1 TPRASC
7 LFNYPGE
14 NQFSDSK
21 WPGQLMSLDEQ
32 CKRDGGTG
40 ACQSVRKF
48 RLQFRLGRPLYKHLH
63 PLYIITSHVCHLL
76 PNDRRASYIICTST
90 SVHVRQRSPS
100 ARITSSLLLKWIA
113 HSGSFILEKR

>member
-1 TPRASC
+1 MESSNTFKRISSANRDIEKIPAPLRSHISSPKSPNLSPIWSPSTPRASC

-40 ACQSVRKF
+40 ACQ
-48 RLQFRLGRPLYKHLH
+48 
-63 PLYIITSHVCHLL
+63 
-76 PNDRRASYIICTST
+76 
-90 SVHVRQRSPS
+90 
-100 ARITSSLLLKWIA
+100 
-113 HSGSFILEKR
+113 